1 MASEHG
7 EGIFFMTI
15 QQRLRRSNLIMLI
28 VPVVIAAVLMAFSR
42 LYLYVHFPSDVL
54 AGAVLGVGI
63 GLLAFSGGKKL
74 GFLK

>member
-1 MASEHG
+1 
-7 EGIFFMTI
+7 MTI

>member
-1 MASEHG
+1 
-7 EGIFFMTI
+7 
-15 QQRLRRSNLIMLI
+15 
-28 VPVVIAAVLMAFSR
+28 MAFSR

-74 GFLK
+74 EFLK